1 MGLLANAN
9 TLRGQV
15 TVSHGASIAAS
26 SRQDTTAAFTGAAVG
41 DKPKITP
48 AAVNASAS
56 IIVVESPAVTTANVI
71 TVSVANIGTTTV
83 AAGTAVVYNVDLFKN
98 TGQSST

>member
-1 MGLLANAN
+1 MKLSNTT

-15 TVSHGASIAAS
+15 TITHGANIAAA
-26 SRQDTTAAFTGAAVG
+26 SRQDTTATFTGAAVG

-48 AAVNASAS
+48 AVVNASAS
-56 IIVVESPAVTTANVI
+56 IIVVESPTVTTANVI
-71 TVSVANIGTTTV
+71 TISVANIGAATV
-83 AAGTAVVYNVDLFKN
+83 AAGTAVVYNVDLFRN